1 MAKHKYWR
9 KSLFVFDFTGC
20 KSFFSQTFGIFG
32 LHFINASDRKFLS
45 VYTFNLARKN
55 RRQFTTGSPF
65 KFSSFPLYLIKCL
78 VLWKPIALR
87 IVLPKSKLFRV
98 TLAFFFS
105 PSSIF
110 LSPEIHQNTLWKKNT
125 LFGTILS
132 PSPKLMAFGLHCIMQ
147 FSFVLK
153 RSAAD
158 FVTVNEACRTSIQ
171 RAVFFVAL
179 VITPLEDWFILAFI
193 WIIKN
198 HRPVVMT

>member
-110 LSPEIHQNTLWKKNT
+110 FISRNPPKYTSKKKYIIWDHIVSIPQTDGIWLTLHHAVLICPETLSCWLCN
-125 LFGTILS
+125 
-132 PSPKLMAFGLHCIMQ
+132 
-147 FSFVLK
+147 
-153 RSAAD
+153 
-158 FVTVNEACRTSIQ
+158 VNEACRTSIQ
-171 RAVFFVAL
+171 RAVFFVAV
-179 VITPLEDWFILAFI
+179 VIAPLEDWFI
-193 WIIKN
+193 W
-198 HRPVVMT
+198 PSYG